1 MLVQPKRDNLRYP
14 GEKTTKIF
22 EKMSNILKVKK
33 PFFVMEVD
41 DTFELSEDGTEYVS
55 SFNMERNEG
64 DDHNS
69 VVTSKYSSRYAI
81 SKEYAQKLVEDGF
94 LEEVKANTIY
104 DKKFVN
110 VFDEISSLIQ
120 EYTEDLENLDDT
132 MADQPACLKV
142 ESETVLRNLLTV
154 LNHLNSL
161 KK

>member
-1 MLVQPKRDNLRYP
+1 
-14 GEKTTKIF
+14 
-22 EKMSNILKVKK
+22 MSKILKVKK

-64 DDHNS
+64 NDDS
-69 VVTSKYSSRYAI
+69 SIVTSTYTSRYAI

-94 LEEVKANTIY
+94 LEEVKATAVY

-110 VFDEISSLIQ
+110 VFDEIDSLIK
-120 EYTEDLENLDDT
+120 EYTTDLRNLDSD
-132 MADQPACLKV
+132 MAQEPACLKV
-142 ESETVLRNLLTV
+142 ERETVLRNMLEV
-154 LNHLNSL
+154 LNYLNSL